1 MPLWSCSN
9 CVCAGWY
16 CRVEPVSF
24 PARKSGFRREKYL
37 LQKMQ
42 QGSCA
47 FGLAKSKNPFVP
59 FNECRG
65 RPGSGLSGRKV
76 TARPAKHEPARSG
89 VCWENDGRQC
99 RALTLLS
106 RCCWLVLHSLIRN
119 SISPDVRPHT
129 SFRAAAVRGAILENV
144 AVDACSWLPPGPCE
158 GQPQRSGIPDS
169 TWPRAILRDTLSWNA
184 SLTTFDRVKQ
194 AQTRQSS

>member
-76 TARPAKHEPARSG
+76 TARPAKHEPARFG
-89 VCWENDGRQC
+89 ICWERRWPAVQGSD
-99 RALTLLS
+99 AFITLL
-106 RCCWLVLHSLIRN
+106 LVGAAQFNRN

>member
-89 VCWENDGRQC
+89 VCWERRWLAVQGSD
-99 RALTLLS
+99 AFITLL
-106 RCCWLVLHSLIRN
+106 LVGAAQFNPEQHFPRYPSTHEFSCSGSSWGYFGKRGCGCLQLA
-119 SISPDVRPHT
+119 PTRP
-129 SFRAAAVRGAILENV
+129 V
-144 AVDACSWLPPGPCE
+144 
-158 GQPQRSGIPDS
+158 
-169 TWPRAILRDTLSWNA
+169 
-184 SLTTFDRVKQ
+184 
-194 AQTRQSS
+194 